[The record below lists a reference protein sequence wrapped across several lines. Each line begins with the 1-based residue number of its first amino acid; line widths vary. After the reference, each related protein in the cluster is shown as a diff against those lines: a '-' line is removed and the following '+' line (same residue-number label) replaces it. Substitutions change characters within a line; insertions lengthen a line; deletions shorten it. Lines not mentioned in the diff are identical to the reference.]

1 MKKLL
6 AIIVLGLLY
15 PNLALADWTKNKE
28 DCSSYRN
35 ILKPECAKYR
45 KELKTEDLETNN
57 KTALELAEERTK
69 KANLKIISGYT
80 TDGTLFEFHME
91 VQNIREYIKIPGY
104 FNNRT
109 VMDKYYMKE
118 FSNKKVVAD
127 VSYSDFANR
136 LGKNYGGEK
145 KFNKRYKKEIAESK
159 INCGCEDPIYK
170 TFLLDLETRYAYK
183 VFHPQSNDPKLD
195 GDFRLKKNIG
205 KKALHKT
212 LNTTGK
218 IIHNIENAIGSDAV
232 DALLIAYIIYSAA
245 DNPQGIFKKSKGSSN
260 VPGSSSVSKSLS
272 SGSGS
277 VLDKKFGEVTLKQLI
292 GASRR

>member
-1 MKKLL
+1 MSFISHTYTLDSWIPWSMKSEDTLFKSLKKCIGPGEEKLANEMNITSAL
-6 AIIVLGLLY
+6 GGQNSVVDLVHPIIGNISVKDMTNDNCTLGIEG
-15 PNLALADWTKNKE
+15 A
-28 DCSSYRN
+28 
-35 ILKPECAKYR
+35 
-45 KELKTEDLETNN
+45 
-57 KTALELAEERTK
+57 TALRETFNSTAIALNTWSKAYANKCKLAK
-69 KANLKIISGYT
+69 S
-80 TDGTLFEFHME
+80 
-91 VQNIREYIKIPGY
+91 
-104 FNNRT
+104 
-109 VMDKYYMKE
+109 YYEATNQK
-118 FSNKKVVAD
+118 
-127 VSYSDFANR
+127 
-136 LGKNYGGEK
+136 YGGAK

-170 TFLLDLETRYAYK
+170 TFLLDLKTRYAYK
-183 VFHPQSNDPKLD
+183 VFHPQSNNPKLD

-218 IIHNIENAIGSDAV
+218 IIHNIENAIGLDVV
-232 DALLIAYIIYSAA
+232 DALLVAYIIYSAA